1 MMLEGFNWMTRNR
14 WPVVRFKCMT
24 FLKGANQSRQS
35 RFSFDLVYLIIRLL
49 QF

>member
-14 WPVVRFKCMT
+14 WPVVRFKWMT
-24 FLKGANQSRQS
+24 FLKGANRS